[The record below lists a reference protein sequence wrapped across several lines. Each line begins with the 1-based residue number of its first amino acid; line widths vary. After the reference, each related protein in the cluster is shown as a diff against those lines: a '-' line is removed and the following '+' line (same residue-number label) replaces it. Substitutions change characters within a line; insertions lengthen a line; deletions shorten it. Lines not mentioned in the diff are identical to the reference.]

1 MSPETEAVSFPTWK
15 SALANTGWP
24 EAQQT
29 EYRREILAFL
39 HLCKVRRAPATVM
52 LVKEYLAERA
62 RQGPNA
68 ARVPLLWFFQEAKRV
83 AKGEVA
89 GVKPAPQAAVGHPP
103 VRAVARGSGPPRAA
117 EDQGGAD
124 WERDLIKAARSK
136 GLLWRSEETY
146 RGWAARF
153 ARFLAPRSPYAAEAG
168 DVAL

>member
-15 SALANTGWP
+15 SALANTGWA

-68 ARVPLLWFFQEAKRV
+68 ARVPLLGPIFSNLGAMR
-83 AKGEVA
+83 KGWL
-89 GVKPAPQAAVGHPP
+89 Q
-103 VRAVARGSGPPRAA
+103 
-117 EDQGGAD
+117 
-124 WERDLIKAARSK
+124 
-136 GLLWRSEETY
+136 
-146 RGWAARF
+146 
-153 ARFLAPRSPYAAEAG
+153 
-168 DVAL
+168 

>member
-39 HLCKVRRAPATVM
+39 HLCKVRRAPATIM

-89 GVKPAPQAAVGHPP
+89 VVKPAPPG
-103 VRAVARGSGPPRAA
+103 
-117 EDQGGAD
+117 
-124 WERDLIKAARSK
+124 AARRAGWRAQRPPHRRRSGIRRSGRWPE
-136 GLLWRSEETY
+136 GLCR
-146 RGWAARF
+146 RG
-153 ARFLAPRSPYAAEAG
+153 PRRIRAG
-168 DVAL
+168 RIGNAI